1 MIILKAIIYLFG
13 LALILIDIVLILI
26 IWYFA
31 NYKQTTF
38 IVKVDPEETD
48 YIEEAKKII
57 RKEGTD

>member
-1 MIILKAIIYLFG
+1 MIILKGIIYLFG
-13 LALILIDIVLILI
+13 LALILIDIVLVLI

-31 NYKQTTF
+31 NYKQNTF

-57 RKEGTD
+57 KKEGTD

>member
-13 LALILIDIVLILI
+13 LALILIDIVLVLI

-31 NYKQTTF
+31 NYKQNTF

-57 RKEGTD
+57 KKEGTD

>member
-1 MIILKAIIYLFG
+1 MIILKTIIYLFG

-26 IWYFA
+26 IWYFV